1 MARPEA
7 GQGGLKASRR
17 FNADCESVSLKSV
30 RCNHR
35 LHKRSLPKLY
45 MSAPPGPGPL
55 IACHTVSLQAPTA
68 AAPAA
73 AQAPI
78 ACHTVPHQDLP
89 AASSSGL
96 PGKLVYPHV
105 HFCIARCESSVP
117 PCQPIPEMGCRRRTM
132 NYFSQH
138 SSSWPSSSRFGV
150 FVWTDSSLRVVMHH
164 TNFFVRLVFCSRP
177 VPALSLISCSSSFR
191 PATCQPSGASDSA
204 GEGPRHVG
212 AHSQHQVLPP
222 DT

>member
-1 MARPEA
+1 MRSSE
-7 GQGGLKASRR
+7 K
-17 FNADCESVSLKSV
+17 FN
-30 RCNHR
+30 HI
-35 LHKRSLPKLY
+35 RSLL
-45 MSAPPGPGPL
+45 SPG
-55 IACHTVSLQAPTA
+55 
-68 AAPAA
+68 
-73 AQAPI
+73 
-78 ACHTVPHQDLP
+78 DLP

-96 PGKLVYPHV
+96 SGKLVYPHV

-191 PATCQPSGASDSA
+191 PATCQPSSASDSA

-212 AHSQHQVLPP
+212 AHSQHHVLPP
-222 DT
+222 DPRS